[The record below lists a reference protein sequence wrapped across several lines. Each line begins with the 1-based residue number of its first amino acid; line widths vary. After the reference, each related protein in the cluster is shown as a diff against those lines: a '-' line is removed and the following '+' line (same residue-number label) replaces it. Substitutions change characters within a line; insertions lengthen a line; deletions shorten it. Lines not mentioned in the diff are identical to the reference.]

1 MAKFLFVNQAI
12 NYLFRDI
19 ISAAIAGGHQ
29 VTIMAGTVSGD
40 LPLEV
45 KWIKGVAYRPQSASS
60 RLITW
65 LYFSFQLGLF
75 LICRGHQYD
84 RLLVVSNPPLAPIL
98 AFLARRPYALLLYDL
113 YPHVLRDMG
122 HLSNSHWL
130 YRVWQ
135 KLNQWT
141 LQRASTVF
149 TLSEGMAK
157 ELVMDLPLGSIT
169 RQKVEIIPPWS
180 NSQVIYPVPPEANRF
195 MIEAGLTDTFVVLYA
210 GNMGLTHPLETLI
223 EAARHLETSPHI
235 QILMVGDG
243 PKRLAL
249 EQQAEGLENLKFLP
263 FLPDPDFNQC
273 LSAASV
279 VVVALQA
286 EAAAASVPSKTYNA
300 LAAGKPLLVM
310 AAAEAEISRLVDRYD
325 VGLRVKP
332 NDPIA
337 LATAIERMAAHPDYT
352 ERLGQRAE
360 QAARNFTPQLAEH
373 LIATWLKDL

>member
-1 MAKFLFVNQAI
+1 
-12 NYLFRDI
+12 
-19 ISAAIAGGHQ
+19 
-29 VTIMAGTVSGD
+29 
-40 LPLEV
+40 
-45 KWIKGVAYRPQSASS
+45 
-60 RLITW
+60 
-65 LYFSFQLGLF
+65 
-75 LICRGHQYD
+75 
-84 RLLVVSNPPLAPIL
+84 
-98 AFLARRPYALLLYDL
+98 
-113 YPHVLRDMG
+113 MG
-122 HLSNSHWL
+122 HLSDRHWL

-180 NSQVIYPVPPEANRF
+180 NSQVIYPVPPEVNRF

-223 EAARHLETSPHI
+223 EAARHLQTCPHI

-249 EQQAEGLENLKFLP
+249 QQQAEGLENLKFLP

-325 VGLRVKP
+325 VGLRV
-332 NDPIA
+332 
-337 LATAIERMAAHPDYT
+337 
-352 ERLGQRAE
+352 
-360 QAARNFTPQLAEH
+360 
-373 LIATWLKDL
+373 

>member
-1 MAKFLFVNQAI
+1 MAKLLLINQSI
-12 NYLFRDI
+12 GYLFRDI
-19 ISAAIAGGHQ
+19 IAAAIASGHQ
-29 VTIMAGTVSGD
+29 VTIMAGSVSGD

-45 KWIKGVAYRPQSASS
+45 KWIKGATYRSQPAAS

-65 LYFSFQLGLF
+65 LHFSLQLGLF
-75 LICRGHQYD
+75 LIRRGHQYD

-122 HLSNSHWL
+122 HLSDSHWL
-130 YRVWQ
+130 YGLWK

-157 ELVMDLPLGSIT
+157 ELMMDLPLGSIT

-286 EAAAASVPSKTYNA
+286 EAAAASVSSKTYNA

-310 AAAEAEISRLVDRYD
+310 AGAEAETSRLVDRYG
-325 VGLRVKP
+325 VGLRVEP
-332 NDPIA
+332 SDSIA
-337 LATAIERMAAHPDYT
+337 LATAIERMASQPDYI
-352 ERLGQRAE
+352 ERLGEKAQ
-360 QAARNFTPQLAEH
+360 QAAQNFTPQLAEQ
-373 LIATWLKDL
+373 LVASWLKVL